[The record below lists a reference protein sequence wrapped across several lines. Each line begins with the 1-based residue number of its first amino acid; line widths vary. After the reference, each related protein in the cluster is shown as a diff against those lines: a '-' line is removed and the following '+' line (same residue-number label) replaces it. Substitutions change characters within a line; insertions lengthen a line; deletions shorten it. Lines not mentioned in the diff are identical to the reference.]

1 MFHSSAR
8 PFGYVQPVVVQ
19 ADGLSDV
26 IPGHAEAGRWMT
38 YDELAT
44 SRGIDRL
51 SAVKL
56 ALRHGWRKQRD
67 KYRVAR
73 VCVPSE
79 WAIPRPVEGR
89 GKEADTGADSALG
102 SRSFEAAERV
112 RQATEARARQSDQA
126 RAVERLMWR
135 ERLARERERAEHAEG
150 ECGRLLA
157 VVDGLETRLVAAEAR
172 ADAAV
177 SRALAAESDRVVAEA
192 RADAERTRADA
203 LDQAAAGES
212 ARADTLKE
220 QAEVAETALATE
232 RGRTDALRG
241 RIDELKGLLGG
252 VLRAQ
257 RLRHE

>member
-1 MFHSSAR
+1 M
-8 PFGYVQPVVVQ
+8 Q
-19 ADGLSDV
+19 ADGFSDV
-26 IPGHAEAGRWMT
+26 VPGYPDAGRWMT
-38 YDELAT
+38 YDELAA

-79 WAIPRPVEGR
+79 WAIPRPIEGPA
-89 GKEADTGADSALG
+89 GGVDTKVDSTLG
-102 SRSFEAAERV
+102 STFKAAERV
-112 RQATEARARQSDQA
+112 RQATEARAKQSDQA
-126 RAVERLMWR
+126 RAVERSMWR

-150 ECGRLLA
+150 ECARLVT
-157 VVDGLETRLVAAEAR
+157 VVDGLETRLAAAEAR

-177 SRALAAESDRVVAEA
+177 SQAQAAECDQVAAEA
-192 RADAERTRADA
+192 RADAERVRADM
-203 LDQAAAGES
+203 LDQVAAGES

-220 QAEVAETALATE
+220 QAEAAEAALATE
-232 RGRTDALRG
+232 RGHADALRG
-241 RIDELKGLLGG
+241 RIDELKALLGS